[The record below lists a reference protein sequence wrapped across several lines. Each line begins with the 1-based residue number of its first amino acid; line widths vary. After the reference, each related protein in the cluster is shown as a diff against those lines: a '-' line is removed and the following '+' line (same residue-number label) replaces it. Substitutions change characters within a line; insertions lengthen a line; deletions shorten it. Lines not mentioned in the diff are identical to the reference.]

1 MKRRKATA
9 NADRPTKTARKK
21 AQIAKLRIIGGQMRG
36 RTIQYH
42 GAEFTRP
49 MKDNIREN
57 LFNILGPAV
66 RNTIC
71 YDLFSGT
78 GALAFE
84 SISRGASKAVAV
96 EQSRHAVG
104 FIRKTAEQL
113 DISDRFQVLQGNAF
127 RLSSELLGPPDR
139 GHAVDRVSEPTLCA
153 VERIA
158 AAVDH
163 DHQQCLAAWPS
174 WQRVGCRNGQAI
186 RYRQPAAGRLGHSPI
201 RRDATGIHRTGHAV
215 RAAILAAAPCAARSS
230 THGAWSFP
238 KRRRNQSASSSQP
251 AC

>member
-1 MKRRKATA
+1 MPGDNRRASDDRIVILSGMKRRKATA

-127 RLSSELLGPPDR
+127 RLSSELLGPPDQDTPWIVFLSPPYALWNESLPQLITIINSVLQHGPPGSVLVAETDKQFDTANLPPGDWDIR
-139 GHAVDRVSEPTLCA
+139 QYGGTRLAFIEPVMRCGL
-153 VERIA
+153 
-158 AAVDH
+158 
-163 DHQQCLAAWPS
+163 
-174 WQRVGCRNGQAI
+174 
-186 RYRQPAAGRLGHSPI
+186 
-201 RRDATGIHRTGHAV
+201 
-215 RAAILAAAPCAARSS
+215 
-230 THGAWSFP
+230 
-238 KRRRNQSASSSQP
+238 QS
-251 AC
+251 